1 MTLRLAIDTS
11 TEEVAVG
18 LGYVRP
24 EGVHLV
30 GETNID
36 VPRASLTH
44 LVPAVMRLLQSADLS
59 IGDVQAIVVGRGPGS
74 FTGVRIGVSAAKGI
88 AQGRGVPLYGV
99 NTLDAIAERFVGREG
114 LVGVIGDA
122 MRREVYPALYRLADG
137 GIERLTPDAVSAPAA
152 VAEAWAALGEPVLLA
167 GNGLRK
173 YAADFECAL
182 GETALFAP
190 EALWTPTGE
199 SLLMTSWRQREQGR
213 QGDGDMA
220 GVLPVYT
227 RLSDAEEAERTGA
240 AAAAGGVSAI
250 GSHPSGVAGPDAGGG
265 SS

>member
-1 MTLRLAIDTS
+1 VTLRLALDTS

-18 LGYVRP
+18 LGIVEP
-24 EGVHLV
+24 AGVHLL

-44 LVPAVMRLLQSADLS
+44 LVPAISRLIESADLS
-59 IGDVQAIVVGRGPGS
+59 ISNVAMVVVGRGPGS

-88 AQGRGVPLYGV
+88 AQGLGVPLSGV
-99 NTLDAIAERFVGREG
+99 NTLDAIAERFAGRTG

-137 GIERLTPDAVSAPAA
+137 AIERLTGDAVTAPAA
-152 VAEAWAALGEPVLLA
+152 VASSWAALDEPVLLA

-173 YAADFECAL
+173 YAEVFTDAMGTHAL
-182 GETALFAP
+182 ISP

-199 SLLMTSWRQREQGR
+199 SLLMTSWRALVSGSELA
-213 QGDGDMA
+213 GDA
-220 GVLPVYT
+220 ATLLPVYT
-227 RLSDAEEAERTGA
+227 RLSDAEEAERTR
-240 AAAAGGVSAI
+240 AGLGVVPPSA
-250 GSHPSGVAGPDAGGG
+250 SGVAGPGGDRP
-265 SS
+265 

>member
-24 EGVHLV
+24 EGVHLI
-30 GETNID
+30 GETNLD

-44 LVPAVMRLLQSADLS
+44 LVPAVMRLLQSADLA
-59 IGDVQAIVVGRGPGS
+59 IGDLQAIVVGRGPGS

-88 AQGRGVPLYGV
+88 AQGCGTPLYGV
-99 NTLDAIAERFVGREG
+99 NTLDAIAERFAGREG

-137 GIERLTPDAVSAPAA
+137 GVERLTPDAVSAPAV
-152 VAEAWAALGEPVLLA
+152 VAEAWSAFGEPVLLA
-167 GNGLRK
+167 GNGLHK
-173 YAADFECAL
+173 YADVFLEAL
-182 GETALFAP
+182 GNTALFSP

-199 SLLMTSWRQREQGR
+199 SLLMASWREREHGR
-213 QGDGDMA
+213 QGDGDVGA
-220 GVLPVYT
+220 VLPVYT
-227 RLSDAEEAERTGA
+227 RLSDAEETENAGA
-240 AAAAGGVSAI
+240 ARAAGGI
-250 GSHPSGVAGPDAGGG
+250 GSHPSGVAGPGVGGG
-265 SS
+265 AL